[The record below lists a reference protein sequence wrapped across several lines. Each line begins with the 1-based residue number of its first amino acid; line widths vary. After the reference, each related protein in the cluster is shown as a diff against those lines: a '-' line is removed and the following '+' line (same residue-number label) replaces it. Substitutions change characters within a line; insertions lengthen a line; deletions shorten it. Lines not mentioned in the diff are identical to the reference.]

1 MCCCNPCPC
10 LSSSFRAPSSELGMF
25 DVPCPNCRYRG
36 TSDGESVALPSTWFP
51 LICVEMLTASAVLF
65 VNDKSV
71 LVLFA
76 QNRTRSFMPV
86 SEEWL
91 YVFVRVRFVG
101 VFGSRPASILTLKVV
116 MEKEIS
122 LSWCFVPLRMRSVF
136 SRMIL
141 SCGSE
146 HLECIES
153 RMVSTGLVH
162 VIV

>member
-1 MCCCNPCPC
+1 
-10 LSSSFRAPSSELGMF
+10 
-25 DVPCPNCRYRG
+25 
-36 TSDGESVALPSTWFP
+36 
-51 LICVEMLTASAVLF
+51 MLAASAVL
-65 VNDKSV
+65 VVKYKSV
-71 LVLFA
+71 LLLLA

-91 YVFVRVRFVG
+91 YVFVRVRFVV
-101 VFGSRPASILTLKVV
+101 VFGPSPANILTLKAV

-136 SRMIL
+136 SRMSL